1 MLERLVNKNILLGV
15 TGSIAAYKAGDI
27 VRRLRDAGATV
38 RVVMTRAATEFI
50 TPMTFQALS
59 GNPVHLYLLDAE
71 AEAAMGHIELARWA
85 DAILIA
91 PASADFLSRLRQGR
105 ANDLL
110 AAVCLAG
117 DVPLAVVP
125 AMNNKMWTD
134 PATQENIQTLKTR
147 GILVFGPDTGSQ
159 ACGETGAGRMQ
170 EPATILPQLAEV
182 FTSEALSGLRLLI
195 TAGPTQEPIDPVRF
209 ISNHSSGKMG
219 YALASAAVEAGAYVT
234 LISGPV
240 DLAVPKAVEVIQ
252 VSTALQMYEAVMAQL
267 ARTDIFVGVAAV
279 ADYRM
284 ASVAEDKIKK
294 TADTLTLELVRNP
307 DILAAVKQQAP
318 QIYCLGFAAETREL
332 LTQARAKLQGKGVD
346 MIAANWVG
354 EHAQGGG
361 FASEHNAVVLCSS
374 QTEIKLSMAPKA
386 KLAREII
393 THLAQDFRRWQQ
405 THKDSAQI
413 LQFKGNTR
421 SEN

>member
-15 TGSIAAYKAGDI
+15 TGSIAAYKAGDL
-27 VRRLRDAGATV
+27 VRRLRDAGAIV
-38 RVVMTRAATEFI
+38 RVVMTQAATEFV

-59 GNPVHLYLLDAE
+59 GNPVHLHLLDTE

-91 PASADFLSRLRQGR
+91 PASADFLARLRQGR

-110 AAVCLAG
+110 AALCLAG
-117 DVPLAVVP
+117 DVPLAVAP

-134 PATQENIQTLKTR
+134 PATQENIQTLKSR
-147 GILVFGPDTGSQ
+147 GILVFGPDAGGQ
-159 ACGETGAGRMQ
+159 ACGETGTGRMQ
-170 EPATILPQLAEV
+170 EPATILSQLAEV
-182 FTSEALSGLRLLI
+182 FSSEALSGLHLLI

-209 ISNHSSGKMG
+209 ISNHSTGKMG
-219 YALASAAVEAGAYVT
+219 YALAAAAVEAGAHVT

-240 DLAVPKAVEVIQ
+240 ELAPPKSVKLLRVN
-252 VSTALQMYEAVMAQL
+252 TALQMYEAVMMQL
-267 ARTDIFVGVAAV
+267 AHTNIFVGVAAV

-284 ASVAEDKIKK
+284 VSVADEKIKK
-294 TADTLTLELVRNP
+294 TAETLTLDLVRNP
-307 DILAAVKQQAP
+307 DILTAVKQQAP

-332 LTQARAKLQGKGVD
+332 LVQARAKLRDKGVE

-354 EHAQGGG
+354 EHAEGGG
-361 FASEHNAVVLCSS
+361 FASEHNAVVLCSQ

-405 THKDSAQI
+405 TRKDSAQI

-421 SEN
+421 NEI

>member
-15 TGSIAAYKAGDI
+15 TGSIAAYKAGDM

-38 RVVMTRAATEFI
+38 RVVMTRAATEFV

-59 GNPVHLYLLDAE
+59 GNPVHLHLLDAQT
-71 AEAAMGHIELARWA
+71 EAAMGHIELARWA

-91 PASADFLSRLRQGR
+91 PASADFLARLRQGR

-110 AAVCLAG
+110 CAVCLAG
-117 DVPLAVVP
+117 DVPLAVAP
-125 AMNNKMWTD
+125 AMNHKMWTD
-134 PATQENIQTLKTR
+134 PATQENIQTLKSR
-147 GILVFGPDTGSQ
+147 GILVFGPDAGSQ

-170 EPATILPQLAEV
+170 EPVTILPQLAEV
-182 FTSEALSGLRLLI
+182 FTSEALSGLRVVI

-219 YALASAAVEAGAYVT
+219 YALATAAVEAGAQVT

-240 DLAVPKAVEVIQ
+240 ELAVPKAVEVIQ
-252 VSTALQMYEAVMAQL
+252 VNTALQMYEAVMAQL
-267 ARTDIFVGVAAV
+267 IRTDIFIGVAAV

-284 ASVAEDKIKK
+284 ASIAEDKIKK
-294 TADTLTLELVRNP
+294 TADTLTLNLVRNP
-307 DILAAVKQQAP
+307 DILAAVKQRAP
-318 QIYCLGFAAETREL
+318 QVYCLGFAAETREL
-332 LTQARAKLQGKGVD
+332 LTQARAKLQAKGVE

-361 FASEHNAVVLCSS
+361 FTSEHNAVVLCSP

-386 KLAREII
+386 KLARDII
-393 THLAQDFRRWQQ
+393 THLAQDFRRWLQVR
-405 THKDSAQI
+405 KDSAQV

-421 SEN
+421 GES

>member
-1 MLERLVNKNILLGV
+1 MLVRLVNKNILLGV
-15 TGSIAAYKAGDI
+15 TGSIAAYKAGDM

-38 RVVMTRAATEFI
+38 RVVMTRAATEFV

-59 GNPVHLYLLDAE
+59 GNPVHLHLLDAQT
-71 AEAAMGHIELARWA
+71 EAAMGHIELARWA

-91 PASADFLSRLRQGR
+91 PASADFLARLRQGR

-110 AAVCLAG
+110 CAVCLAG
-117 DVPLAVVP
+117 DVPLAVAP

-134 PATQENIQTLKTR
+134 PATQENIQTLKSR
-147 GILVFGPDTGSQ
+147 GILVFGPDAGSQ

-182 FTSEALSGLRLLI
+182 FTSEALSGLRVVI

-219 YALASAAVEAGAYVT
+219 YALAVAAVEAGAHVT

-240 DLAVPKAVEVIQ
+240 ELAVPKAVEVIQ
-252 VSTALQMYEAVMAQL
+252 VNTALQMYEAVMAEL
-267 ARTDIFVGVAAV
+267 VRTDIFIGVAAV

-284 ASVAEDKIKK
+284 ASVAGDKIKK
-294 TADTLTLELVRNP
+294 TADTLTLNLVRNP
-307 DILAAVKQQAP
+307 DILAAVKQRAP
-318 QIYCLGFAAETREL
+318 QVYCLGFAAETREL
-332 LTQARAKLQGKGVD
+332 LTHARAKLQAKGVE

-354 EHAQGGG
+354 EQAQGGG
-361 FASEHNAVVLCSS
+361 FASEHNAVVLCSP

-386 KLAREII
+386 KLARDII
-393 THLAQDFRRWQQ
+393 THLAQDFRRWLQVR
-405 THKDSAQI
+405 KDSAQI

-421 SEN
+421 SES